1 MALPSESY
9 AGTYGPV
16 EIIKAVIWS
25 TRELF
30 PKKNGPG
37 SIRPLAQLKA
47 LSQNLMHSNI
57 SITDGIYGMLSN
69 TDKKKL
75 LSDFNPEQVEQSYDL
90 NQKIDEILNLLKRN
104 I

>member
-1 MALPSESY
+1 
-9 AGTYGPV
+9 
-16 EIIKAVIWS
+16 
-25 TRELF
+25 
-30 PKKNGPG
+30 
-37 SIRPLAQLKA
+37 LAQLKA
-47 LSQNLMHSNI
+47 PSQNLMHSNI

>member
-1 MALPSESY
+1 
-9 AGTYGPV
+9 
-16 EIIKAVIWS
+16 
-25 TRELF
+25 
-30 PKKNGPG
+30 
-37 SIRPLAQLKA
+37 
-47 LSQNLMHSNI
+47 MHSNI